1 VRPRLRHSAFSTSTI
16 AQEDKVNRQPEV
28 PTNSISSGSTDD
40 DDTVASVFVSSIL
53 EWVTQGFIAKNKV
66 VRYQAVHLVAEMISF
81 LGEVECVSVC

>member
-1 VRPRLRHSAFSTSTI
+1 MRPRLRHSAFSTSTI
-16 AQEDKVNRQPEV
+16 AQEDKVNGQPEV
-28 PTNSISSGSTDD
+28 PTNSISSGSTD